1 MKETADAT
9 LVGFGFLLR
18 SKGKNGSRVD
28 IRKESKRTR
37 RRQKGLKNGNN
48 SNFFCIGARRPF
60 FPQFFHPFLLLAP
73 PSFFGLFLRLL
84 SGYFLAAASSLQQ
97 GPL

>member
-37 RRQKGLKNGNN
+37 RRQKGLKKVIILI
-48 SNFFCIGARRPF
+48 SFALAPVDLSSPNFFIPSSS
-60 FPQFFHPFLLLAP
+60 LLLLP
-73 PSFFGLFLRLL
+73 FRDHFFFNF
-84 SGYFLAAASSLQQ
+84 SLAIS
-97 GPL
+97 